1 MTWYFIYYARDN
13 YLHSFHDITA
23 CFNQTWLANMC
34 SDTIIHTPESHKL
47 HDVGRHLKNMGMR
60 SSIILQT
67 DNEHEAMI
75 LQLMQN
81 EVIHSNSDKS
91 PPVLQM
97 ILQDPD
103 FARLAQACIPLDE
116 IAAEQEYGR
125 DNPQNSN
132 LIQRISLRL
141 AMTVEEL
148 GSDLSP
154 KFTGA
159 SSVFIDA
166 CNDELNRIRET
177 TRSLARRAG
186 NERKKLLKELLSYA
200 TFTLK

>member
-13 YLHSFHDITA
+13 YLHSFHDIAA
-23 CFNQTWLANMC
+23 CFNRTLLANMC

-47 HDVGRHLKNMGMR
+47 HDIGRHLKNMGLR

-67 DNEHEAMI
+67 ENEHEALV
-75 LQLMQN
+75 LQLMLNDVIQQN
-81 EVIHSNSDKS
+81 SSKS

-103 FARLAQACIPLDE
+103 FARLAQACIPLED
-116 IAAEQEYGR
+116 ISAEQEYGR

-132 LIQRISLRL
+132 IVQRISLRL
-141 AMTVEEL
+141 AMSIEEL

-154 KFTGA
+154 QFVGA

-177 TRSLARRAG
+177 ARSLARRAG
-186 NERKKLLKELLSYA
+186 NERKVLHKELLSYA
-200 TFTLK
+200 TFVLK